1 MIDFFKKFWQ
11 SRKFLVLSQRY
22 FNNGEFALAQ
32 KNYMFSL
39 VYGGDRDICYEKK
52 INSIDETHGSLRV
65 AVSGWDLSHNAAGR
79 VVTLAELYQ
88 YSQFENISIIGCVFG
103 EKNKAGEIWEP
114 IKTHKIPCYFISLIN
129 NDFYQFLRKAIIFV
143 INNPFDIVHLSK
155 PRITNLILGLL
166 YSSIWKSRVIMD
178 IDDEELAFIGDFQQ
192 DPNVLNAYPRNIR
205 DKFWTY
211 FSVKNYKLFDR
222 ITVSNPAL
230 QKKYGGIII
239 PHVRNE
245 KIFYPS
251 LELSQKNRKL
261 HGITDEDRVVLFFG
275 TPKRHKGI
283 LEVGS
288 ILAKLDCKNIIYMIV
303 GDFVD
308 LQLKKEVESIK
319 NLRILFLPNQP
330 YDNIKDI
337 VSIGDV
343 CILMQDQDSGIARY
357 QLPAKLI
364 DALAMGLVI
373 FLQKT
378 PATDGF
384 ISDEYV
390 NFVNKDD
397 LLFFLE
403 GFIKDYRNDNQID
416 RKIKIYK
423 YFKDN
428 FSMFSYKD
436 KIIELVGRDD
446 LKICQSPN
454 FEFLQ
459 KTLLIKDIKQFFQL
473 YNVDL

>member
-1 MIDFFKKFWQ
+1 MINFFKKFWQ
-11 SRKFLVLSQRY
+11 SRKLLALSQRY
-22 FNNGEFALAQ
+22 FNEREFVLAQ
-32 KNYMFSL
+32 KNYMLSL
-39 VYGGDRDICYEKK
+39 TYGASRDICYEKK
-52 INSIDETHGSLRV
+52 INSINDVYQPLRV

-88 YSQFENISIIGCVFG
+88 YSQFNNISIIGCIFG
-103 EKNKAGEIWEP
+103 KKNKAGKVWEP
-114 IKTHKIPCYFISLIN
+114 IKSHKIPCYFISLIN

-143 INNPFDIVHLSK
+143 INNPFDVVHLSK
-155 PRITNLILGLL
+155 PRITNLVLGLL
-166 YSSIWKSRVIMD
+166 YRSIWRSKIIMD
-178 IDDEELAFIGDFQQ
+178 IDDEELAFIGNFQQ
-192 DPNVLNAYPRNIR
+192 DLNVWTAYPSNIR

-211 FSVKNYKLFDR
+211 FSVKNYKLFNG

-230 QKKYGGIII
+230 QKKYGGVVI

-261 HGITDEDRVVLFFG
+261 HGITDDDRVVLFFG
-275 TPKRHKGI
+275 TPKRHKGV
-283 LEVGS
+283 LEVGN
-288 ILAKLDCKNIIYMIV
+288 ILAELNCKNIIYVIV
-303 GDFVD
+303 GDFID
-308 LQLKKEVESIK
+308 LNLKKEVESIK

-330 YDNIKDI
+330 YDDIKNI
-337 VSIGDV
+337 VSIGDI
-343 CILMQDQDSGIARY
+343 CILMQDQDNGIAKY

-390 NFVNKDD
+390 NFVNKDN
-397 LLFFLE
+397 LLVCLE
-403 GFIKDYRNDNQID
+403 NFIKNYQNYNQVD
-416 RKIKIYK
+416 RQMTSYK

-428 FSMFSYKD
+428 FSMLSYQN
-436 KIIELVGRDD
+436 KIIELVGEDSLR
-446 LKICQSPN
+446 KCQNPN

-459 KTLLIKDIKQFFQL
+459 RILLIKNIKQFFRL